1 MLRRRLRR
9 EDHPKLIALASLAVV
24 IFLYA
29 CFQFTVGRGTV
40 AHAPTPSPTPYPQI
54 APLWRIAFQRAR
66 EDRPDAVTD
75 IWVARADGSDVH
87 RLIEDAEQPAWSP
100 DRRRLAFARRGNV
113 WIASAD
119 GTGQRQLTFWPD
131 APPNGTVYVAGIS
144 WNATDDY
151 LSFGRA
157 EQMGVRT
164 AGADR
169 EALLGTTT
177 VYHVTLKTL
186 PNWQPTNPSIPFLR
200 PRDVTPTALPDRK
213 FAPQFDVNEGYTSFH
228 FTDNRFPAWSPS
240 GTRFIVVRN
249 GDLWLAESEF
259 DGAPLLGWTGARVVA
274 SAVYDGWTGGASH
287 WVVAPTS
294 VSWSPDESFFVYTN
308 CRITG
313 SGQDNLNVV
322 WRRTY
327 TNENGYPTIVYENA
341 RLEQPASHVSVSPD
355 GKWLLLTY
363 EGSVTAVTPEG
374 KNPRPILR
382 NAQHAVW

>member
-9 EDHPKLIALASLAVV
+9 EDYPKLIALASLAAV
-24 IFLYA
+24 ILLSI
-29 CFQFTVGRGTV
+29 CFRFTAGGVTV
-40 AHAPTPSPTPYPQI
+40 SHTPVPSPTPYPQI
-54 APLWRIAFQRAR
+54 APHWRIAYQRPR
-66 EDRPDAVTD
+66 EDRPDADTD
-75 IWVARADGSDVH
+75 IWITRADGADT
-87 RLIEDAEQPAWSP
+87 RRIIEDAEQPAWSS
-100 DRRRLAFARRGNV
+100 DRRHLAFARRGNV

-131 APPNGTVYVAGIS
+131 AIPNGPVYIAGIA
-144 WNATDDY
+144 WNTKGDY

-157 EQMGVRT
+157 EQMGVRMPGT
-164 AGADR
+164 DR
-169 EALLGTTT
+169 ETLIRTAT
-177 VYHVTLKTL
+177 VYHGTLKTI
-186 PNWQPTNPSIPFLR
+186 PGWTPTNPALPFLR
-200 PRDVTPTALPDRK
+200 PRDVTPTDLPDRK
-213 FAPQFDVNEGYTSFH
+213 FAPQFDINEGYSSFH

-294 VSWSPDESFFVYTN
+294 VSWSPDESFFAYTN

-313 SGQDNLNVV
+313 SGQDVLNVV

-327 TNENGYPTIVYENA
+327 TGENGYPTIVYENT
-341 RLEQPASHVSVSPD
+341 RLEPPASHVSVSPE
-355 GKWLLLTY
+355 GRWLLLTH
-363 EGSVTAVTPEG
+363 EGGVTAVTPEG
-374 KNPRPILR
+374 KNPHLILR